1 MKIPR
6 LVLVL
11 MVSAAGAG
19 SLLARPEPKRVEIG
33 RMPVAPVLDGQ
44 LDDWPAEATTILL
57 GEAAHT
63 LPRAA
68 KWGGACDVSGAVRV
82 AWDAGYLYF
91 SADIADDKPL
101 QAAATGAEPWHGDSL
116 ELFFNAYPGEQRK
129 TGFWQVALVPPLT
142 KEAKLIVLCPQGDFT
157 DVEGAAVAYENGYT
171 LECRIPWTN
180 FAEFAPKTGTGLG
193 FQVMV
198 NDRDSKGRKSQLCWY
213 GSAVTY
219 VYPLDMN
226 VLRLGEAGAG
236 FVGGNVLAGPAGA
249 VVTETKQAR
258 ISVIADVP
266 GVTAA
271 RVMLAGR
278 EPVVIPLV
286 KSGARLAVG
295 EGGYAV
301 GDREGPAEFS
311 VDITD
316 KTGAVR
322 ATTVFKTEF
331 AGGRYA
337 AMKDELKTA
346 QARLKALVN
355 ADAEA
360 KAGVEFWTQRVAALA
375 ANEARPE
382 AVTAG
387 MLNRMLGELKDIA
400 GALDQLERG
409 EDPYAGRNGSFVRA
423 YRSPLT
429 GGWRPH
435 SLFVPKDAK
444 EGEGRPLIVMLHG
457 IFGDDRHLFERLDA
471 IEGLGAIVYQAASYR
486 QFDWAD
492 VSAAETWAGL
502 EQVMATQGVDR
513 DRVYLIG
520 HHIGGRGVWQLAMA
534 RPGMFAALAPMYPG
548 IDTKPAYDALRL
560 YPQFYEQAA
569 LGNLIPAPHFKV
581 PPVPQPVGDY
591 QERLRMERLSLVTR
605 ADNIAGL
612 PIRLVRGEEQPDAA
626 AERMALVE
634 RLGGLGTTVDERH
647 ETGAQHGSEPSE
659 LDDPEFYRWLLAQR
673 RGTRPE
679 VYEFVATGLR
689 NNAAWFT
696 RIDAL
701 TSPVGP
707 GRVRVVWGDGV
718 PKMRTFGVSAISPVF
733 TNARFERW
741 EVDGQDFA
749 AVPLVRGANG
759 LWIEGKPET
768 GIKRHGLSGPI
779 DDFQFERFIY
789 VYGDGSEKAAR
800 KLANRGL
807 GAEFSV
813 KADRELTDEDRATAH
828 LVLVGTPQTNAELAK
843 IAGRLPLKW
852 EGDAFMLGDA
862 RVAGAGAGACVIY
875 PNPEAAGRYVVVIT
889 ANDEAGYKVWNER
902 AGADYVLV
910 RGGAEKPGAVEVATR
925 GVFDNRWA
933 FTLEFRV
940 RSKQEISK

>member
-1 MKIPR
+1 MQLP
-6 LVLVL
+6 VFD
-11 MVSAAGAG
+11 AAGDAG
-19 SLLARPEPKRVEIG
+19 GVLTPAFDKRFWLLGLTALACVCLSQAAERTPAQTVVMG
-33 RMPVAPVLDGQ
+33 RMQAVPVLDGQ
-44 LDDWPAEATTILL
+44 LNDWPVEVTTILL

-68 KWGGACDVSGAVRV
+68 KWGGARDVSGAVRV
-82 AWDAGYLYF
+82 AWDESYMYF
-91 SADIADDKPL
+91 AADIADDKPL

-116 ELFFNAYPGEQRK
+116 ELFFNTHPGEQRK

-142 KEAKLIVLCPQGDFT
+142 AEAKLVVLCPQGEFT
-157 DVEGAAVAYENGYT
+157 GVEGAAVARENGYT

-180 FAEFAPKTGTGLG
+180 FPEFAPKTGAGLG

-219 VYPLDMN
+219 VQPLDMN
-226 VLRLGEAGAG
+226 VLRLGEHGAS
-236 FVGGNVLAGPAGA
+236 FVGGNVLAGPTGA

-266 GVTAA
+266 GATSA
-271 RVMLAGR
+271 RVTLAGS
-278 EPVVIPLV
+278 EPVVMPLM
-286 KSGARLAVG
+286 KSGDRLTVG
-295 EGGYAV
+295 EGGYAI
-301 GDREGPAEFS
+301 GDREGTAEFG
-311 VDITD
+311 VEVLDAE
-316 KTGAVR
+316 GVVR
-322 ATTVFKTEF
+322 AKTVFKTEL

-337 AMKDELKTA
+337 AMKEELKTA
-346 QARLKALVN
+346 QARLKALVK

-360 KAGVEFWTQRVAALA
+360 KAGVEFWTQRIAALA

-387 MLNRMLGELKDIA
+387 LLKRMLAELKDIA

-409 EDPYAGRNGSFVRA
+409 EDPYAGRTGSFVRA

-429 GGWRPH
+429 GEWRPH
-435 SLFVPKDAK
+435 SLFVPKDVKA
-444 EGEGRPLIVMLHG
+444 GEARPLIVMLHG
-457 IFGDDRHLFERLDA
+457 IFGDDRHLFQRLDA
-471 IEGLGAIVYQAASYR
+471 VERLGAIVYQAASYR

-502 EQVMATQGVDR
+502 EQVMATQMVDR

-534 RPGMFAALAPMYPG
+534 RPGVFAALAPLYPG
-548 IDTKPAYDALRL
+548 IDTKPPYEALRL
-560 YPQFYEQAA
+560 YPEFYEQAA

-581 PPVPQPVGDY
+581 PRVPEPVSDY

-612 PIRLVRGEEQPDAA
+612 PMRLVRGEEQPDAA
-626 AERMALVE
+626 AERLALVE
-634 RLGGLGTTVDERH
+634 RLKTLGTAVDERH
-647 ETGAQHGSEPSE
+647 EIGAQHGSVPPE

-673 RGTRPE
+673 RAPTPE
-679 VYEFVATGLR
+679 VYDFVANGLR
-689 NNAAWFT
+689 DNVAWFT

-701 TSPVGP
+701 TSPVEP
-707 GRVRVVWGDGV
+707 GRVRVVWNGGS
-718 PKMRTFGVSAISPVF
+718 PKMRSFGVSAISPVF
-733 TNARFERW
+733 ARARFERW

-749 AVPLVRGANG
+749 AVPLVRGADG
-759 LWIEGKPET
+759 LWIEGKAET

-800 KLANRGL
+800 KLA
-807 GAEFSV
+807 
-813 KADRELTDEDRATAH
+813 
-828 LVLVGTPQTNAELAK
+828 
-843 IAGRLPLKW
+843 
-852 EGDAFMLGDA
+852 
-862 RVAGAGAGACVIY
+862 
-875 PNPEAAGRYVVVIT
+875 
-889 ANDEAGYKVWNER
+889 
-902 AGADYVLV
+902 
-910 RGGAEKPGAVEVATR
+910 
-925 GVFDNRWA
+925 
-933 FTLEFRV
+933 
-940 RSKQEISK
+940 